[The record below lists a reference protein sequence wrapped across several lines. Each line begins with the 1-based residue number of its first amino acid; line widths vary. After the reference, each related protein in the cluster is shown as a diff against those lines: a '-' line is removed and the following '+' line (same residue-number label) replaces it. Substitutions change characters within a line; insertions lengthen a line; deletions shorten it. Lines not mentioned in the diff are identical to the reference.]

1 MATNGGHIETVE
13 ILVKRNAAVYE
24 TSTSKPSPLLVAT
37 QRGFTKVL
45 SHSSF
50 TIISFKLDPQIVE
63 LLVQHL
69 GLERI
74 VSKEPK
80 PLLNIAA
87 AFGHLSIVQLLVQF
101 GADPLM
107 CGERSM
113 NALHEATL
121 KGKMNVVQYL
131 VKNGVE
137 VDVHNLAGETP
148 LHLAAKSGHVDVADY
163 LLRHSA
169 DVHRKRKK
177 GHTALHF
184 AAARGDIPLAR
195 LLLNAGAD
203 IQACQFDI
211 GTPLYTSAER
221 GQVYMVRF
229 LLKRGAKVDH
239 PCTEEGNM
247 PLHIAS
253 SMGHLAVIETL
264 LTAGAYVQATNMS
277 RQRPE
282 DVIGSKKSL
291 SVVERGLIESTFS
304 RYKKKKIQEKK
315 SVKTAS
321 PRNVSPRE
329 RKTVSPRHFEET
341 VEPKSASPMKLQC
354 IEIEPETGE
363 DPGNEEE
370 EEMSSVQ
377 EPSSPLG
384 DYRESLPPNTASS
397 DTARPRPSIIDEI
410 TARRAAEGFRL
421 YDIEEFMS
429 HPSQDAARIHTAQE
443 YKKKP
448 QTART
453 PRQTSFNWSR
463 LQRHPGSVRGDYRH
477 SVTESPKRASVVRS
491 ESKRLSRS
499 GSMSIPQVSLS
510 MNKSSTVTKLNASPS
525 AERHKMSQGPSSA
538 RDHVGSVD
546 SEVQHHHHHHN
557 PVDGKHSSVF
567 KRLPKA
573 KRTGSQDSGS
583 QTDATNIPFRRQG
596 SIDVDAK
603 GRPNLFVA
611 ANSGNAGLVNRLLES
626 GVDPNVRVEE
636 HGWTPL
642 YAASRHGYV
651 EVARKLLQHGARVNE
666 TINSNATALHG
677 ACAFGQ
683 VHVAQVLIDC
693 GARTNATTKNGELPL
708 HTAARNGYM
717 HVVALLLATDR
728 SVIDRKR
735 ISDGSTALHLAVE
748 KQWAGA
754 VKELID
760 WEANPGIAK
769 ADGITPLYL
778 ASIHGNK
785 SIAQMILNSTVPFDV
800 NIQTVENW
808 TALHVACAR
817 SASHFP

>member
-1 MATNGGHIETVE
+1 MQRSTRQLHQSLHHCLSLHREDT
-13 ILVKRNAAVYE
+13 LRSSLTLHSLSSQSKRN
-24 TSTSKPSPLLVAT
+24 
-37 QRGFTKVL
+37 
-45 SHSSF
+45 
-50 TIISFKLDPQIVE
+50 PQIVE
-63 LLVQHL
+63 LFVKHV
-69 GLERI
+69 GMEKI

-80 PLLNIAA
+80 PPLNIAA
-87 AFGHLSIVQLLVQF
+87 AFGHLAIVQLLMQF
-101 GADPLM
+101 GADPLK

-121 KGKMNVVQYL
+121 HGKMNVVQYL
-131 VKNGVE
+131 VKNGIE
-137 VDVHNLAGETP
+137 VDVQNSAGETP
-148 LHLAAKSGHVDVADY
+148 LHLAARFGHYDVAEY

-169 DVHRKRKK
+169 DVHRKRKA

-184 AAARGDIPLAR
+184 AAGRGDNSLVR

-211 GTPLYTSAER
+211 GTPLYTCAER
-221 GQVYMVRF
+221 GQVGMVQF
-229 LLKRGAKVDH
+229 LLKKGAKVDQ

-247 PLHIAS
+247 PLHIAA
-253 SMGHLAVIETL
+253 SMGHLAVIEAL
-264 LTAGAYVQATNMS
+264 LTAGAHVQATNMFH
-277 RQRPE
+277 QRPE
-282 DVIGSKKSL
+282 DLIGSKKPL
-291 SVVERGLIESTFS
+291 SVVERGLIEATFS
-304 RYKKKKIQEKK
+304 RYKKKIQEKK
-315 SVKTAS
+315 SVKTTS
-321 PRNVSPRE
+321 PRIVSPRE
-329 RKTVSPRHFEET
+329 RRTVSPQHTEET
-341 VEPKSASPMKLQC
+341 VKPKSASPLKHQC

-363 DPGNEEE
+363 DPGIEEE
-370 EEMSSVQ
+370 EETSSAQ

-384 DYRESLPPNTASS
+384 DSRDSLPPDTASS
-397 DTARPRPSIIDEI
+397 DTVRPRPSIIDQI

-421 YDIEEFMS
+421 YDINEFMS

-453 PRQTSFNWSR
+453 PRQTSFNWTR
-463 LQRHPGSVRGDYRH
+463 LQRHPGSARSDYRH

-499 GSMSIPQVSLS
+499 GSMSIPQVPPT
-510 MNKSSTVTKLNASPS
+510 MNKSSSTVTKLNSSPT
-525 AERHKMSQGPSSA
+525 AERNRMTQGPSSA

-546 SEVQHHHHHHN
+546 NEVQHHHHH
-557 PVDGKHSSVF
+557 PVDSKHSNVF

-583 QTDATNIPFRRQG
+583 QTDATNTPSRRQG
-596 SIDVDAK
+596 SMDVDAK

-642 YAASRHGYV
+642 YAASRHGHV

-666 TINSNATALHG
+666 TINSGATALHG

-693 GARTNATTKNGELPL
+693 GARTDATTQNGELPL

-717 HVVALLLATDR
+717 HVVALLLTTNR
-728 SVIDRKR
+728 SIIDKQR
-735 ISDGSTALHLAVE
+735 SNDGSTALHLAVE

-769 ADGITPLYL
+769 EDGITPLYMT
-778 ASIHGNK
+778 SIHGNK

-800 NIQTVENW
+800 NVQTDENW

-817 SASHFP
+817 SAISPFP